1 VEHVTVDTKR
11 RFSVLAG
18 VLKKRGFVL
27 PLLVLLLPL
36 TCQNEPARAKYN
48 VILISID
55 TLRAGHLSCYGYRRT
70 TSPTIDEFAEN
81 ALLFT
86 NAFSAAPSTLAS
98 HMSIFTSVSPSVHQM
113 MNYNKCA
120 PLSRK
125 IKTLPELLKAHGY
138 ATYGY
143 YDTADYSETSL
154 LGPQYGFDRGFDSY
168 KRKIGKVIYRVVKL
182 VKRKPTFLF
191 LHYFDVHYSGS
202 SDYLYDGPPE
212 FRDKFTQSRLNRN
225 PNDVLTG
232 KEKLTEKELEQ
243 VIARYD
249 GGIVHVDSQIK
260 ELFDLLKKEGLFEQS
275 LIILTSDHGE
285 SLGFKGMM
293 DNHGWLYNVG
303 THVPLIIKFPGDFHY
318 SGPLRGK
325 VDFLVRTIDIMPT
338 ILEVLSIDAPPYIEG
353 KSLLSVTEDRMNYA
367 RMLKGYSVRT
377 ADSMI
382 LFNSE
387 PDFAHKDDIEIYDL
401 KRDPLEH
408 VNLTGTDE
416 ELLHTLLAIAEH
428 EESKAES
435 LRNEL
440 DDNTQ
445 EIVTL
450 DQKDIDGL
458 KALGYIQ

>member
-1 VEHVTVDTKR
+1 LLSPKYG
-11 RFSVLAG
+11 FS
-18 VLKKRGFVL
+18 RGFV
-27 PLLVLLLPL
+27 
-36 TCQNEPARAKYN
+36 
-48 VILISID
+48 
-55 TLRAGHLSCYGYRRT
+55 
-70 TSPTIDEFAEN
+70 
-81 ALLFT
+81 
-86 NAFSAAPSTLAS
+86 
-98 HMSIFTSVSPSVHQM
+98 
-113 MNYNKCA
+113 
-120 PLSRK
+120 
-125 IKTLPELLKAHGY
+125 
-138 ATYGY
+138 
-143 YDTADYSETSL
+143 
-154 LGPQYGFDRGFDSY
+154 SY
-168 KRKIGKVIYRVVKL
+168 KEKNNQIVSRAISENKE
-182 VKRKPTFLF
+182 KPFFLF
-191 LHYFDVHYSGS
+191 IHYFDVHNSRFDL
-202 SDYLYDGPPE
+202 SDYIYDGPPE
-212 FRDKFTQSRLNRN
+212 FRDRFIKSRFNRN
-225 PNDVLTG
+225 PVNVWRG
-232 KEKLTEKELEQ
+232 EEKLTDEELEQ

-249 GGIVHVDSQIK
+249 GGILHVDSQIK

>member
-1 VEHVTVDTKR
+1 
-11 RFSVLAG
+11 
-18 VLKKRGFVL
+18 
-27 PLLVLLLPL
+27 
-36 TCQNEPARAKYN
+36 
-48 VILISID
+48 
-55 TLRAGHLSCYGYRRT
+55 
-70 TSPTIDEFAEN
+70 
-81 ALLFT
+81 
-86 NAFSAAPSTLAS
+86 
-98 HMSIFTSVSPSVHQM
+98 
-113 MNYNKCA
+113 
-120 PLSRK
+120 
-125 IKTLPELLKAHGY
+125 
-138 ATYGY
+138 
-143 YDTADYSETSL
+143 
-154 LGPQYGFDRGFDSY
+154 
-168 KRKIGKVIYRVVKL
+168 
-182 VKRKPTFLF
+182 
-191 LHYFDVHYSGS
+191 
-202 SDYLYDGPPE
+202 
-212 FRDKFTQSRLNRN
+212 
-225 PNDVLTG
+225 
-232 KEKLTEKELEQ
+232 
-243 VIARYD
+243 
-249 GGIVHVDSQIK
+249 
-260 ELFDLLKKEGLFEQS
+260 
-275 LIILTSDHGE
+275 
-285 SLGFKGMM
+285 MM